1 MNQRRRALL
10 SVSNKTGIEEFG
22 RALVDRGFEL
32 LSTGGTAAA
41 LAKAGLP
48 VTKVSAVTG
57 HPEIL
62 DGRVKTLHPAIH
74 GPLLARRDKDEDLE
88 ALESL
93 GYGLIDIVA
102 VNLYP
107 FRETIARGGVTV
119 ADAMEQV
126 DIGGPTMIRAA
137 AKNHA
142 HVFVV
147 VAPEDYAPVLDAVDG
162 KLAAADV
169 VSLRR
174 RLGAAVFRH
183 ISSYDE
189 AVASFLEDPAEG
201 SGAGAVNAGVVG
213 EGTAGALD
221 EAGVGILPATL
232 NPSFERKAVL
242 RYGENPDQEAALY
255 LPAGVPR
262 GIAALEQRHGK
273 ELSYNNLLDL
283 DGALLS
289 LSPFALSP
297 RPAVV
302 IVKHTTPSG
311 IGVGDTVVE
320 AYRKALSCDPVSA
333 FGGILAVNRVVDE
346 AAAQAMSE
354 LFVECITAPGFTP
367 EAFEV
372 LSRKKNVRILT
383 YPSVGLTGIGGR
395 LQSMEGEGAAI
406 EKALERVPEDA
417 RGAAAFLAL
426 HGQDPEGPVLRGV
439 YGGVLAQSAP
449 RPPFFGVEDT
459 RWQTVTSRAPTSAEQ
474 EDLAFAWAGVF
485 GVKSN
490 AILLARSGGTLG
502 IGAGQMSRVDSSR
515 IAVWKAAEA
524 GLPLAGAAL
533 ASDAF
538 FPFRDG
544 VDAAAQAGIRAIIQ
558 PGGSVRDDEVIA
570 AANEHGIAM
579 VFTSRRLFRH

>member
-1 MNQRRRALL
+1 MSDSPGHPRRALL
-10 SVSNKTGIEEFG
+10 SVSNKAGIEAFG
-22 RALVDRGFEL
+22 RALVERGFEL

-48 VTKVSAVTG
+48 VTKVSKVTG

-74 GPLLARRDKDEDLE
+74 GPLLARRDHPEDLV
-88 ALESL
+88 ALEGL

-107 FRETIARGGVTV
+107 FRETVARGGVTV
-119 ADAMEQV
+119 AEAMEQV

-142 HVFVV
+142 HVLVV
-147 VAPEDYAPVLDAVDG
+147 VNPEDYAPVLEAVDG
-162 KLAAADV
+162 TLDEAANTA
-169 VSLRR
+169 LRR

-183 ISSYDE
+183 ISGYDE
-189 AVASFLEDPAEG
+189 AVASFLEGDVPSALLPETLCIELER
-201 SGAGAVNAGVVG
+201 NA
-213 EGTAGALD
+213 T
-221 EAGVGILPATL
+221 
-232 NPSFERKAVL
+232 L
-242 RYGENPDQEAALY
+242 RYGENPDQSAALY
-255 LPAGVPR
+255 AGSGAPK
-262 GIAALEQRHGK
+262 GISALEQHHGK

-311 IGVGDTVVE
+311 IGIGDSVKE
-320 AYRKALSCDPVSA
+320 AYEKALRCDPVSA
-333 FGGILAVNRVVDE
+333 FGGIIAVNRVVDAE
-346 AAAQAMSE
+346 AAHAMGE
-354 LFVECITAPGFTP
+354 LFVECITAPGFSD
-367 EAFEV
+367 EALEI
-372 LSRKKNVRILT
+372 LARKKNVRILS
-383 YPSVGLTGIGGR
+383 YPAVSGDGLGVRLFLTGRSASVGLGTDDATRNALAAGVDAALIG
-395 LQSMEGEGAAI
+395 
-406 EKALERVPEDA
+406 VPADA

-426 HGQDPEGPVLRGV
+426 HGRDPVAPVLRGV

-449 RPPFFGVEDT
+449 IPPLFGVVDPS
-459 RWQTVTSRAPTSAEQ
+459 WKTVTERRPSAAEH
-474 EDLAFAWAGVF
+474 EDLAFAWAAVF

-490 AILLARSGGTLG
+490 AILLAGSGATLG
-502 IGAGQMSRVDSSR
+502 IGAGQMSRVDASR
-515 IAVWKAAEA
+515 VAVWKAGEA
-524 GLPLAGAAL
+524 GLKLDGAAL

-544 VDAAAQAGIRAIIQ
+544 VDAAADAGIRAIIQ

-579 VFTSRRLFRH
+579 VFTGRRLFRH